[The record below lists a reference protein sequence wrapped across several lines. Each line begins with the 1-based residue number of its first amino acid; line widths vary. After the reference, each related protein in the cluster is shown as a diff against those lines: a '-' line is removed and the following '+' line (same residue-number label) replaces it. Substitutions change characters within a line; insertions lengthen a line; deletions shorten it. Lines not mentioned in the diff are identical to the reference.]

1 MTMTGGSARLIERP
15 EAVPLATKV
24 PFSFVHINKCGGS
37 SVEIALGL
45 PKRHSSAAVL
55 RKELSAEEW
64 ARRFTFS
71 IVRNPFDR
79 IVSIY
84 YYRVRINTG
93 GLGDRHI
100 NLNDW
105 IEAVWGARDPRY
117 WENTVLLAPAWDWL
131 CGDDGLIVDQVA
143 KLETIDADWPTIAAR
158 LGVEVGLEQ
167 WNSNHHPHYRQLLTD
182 RARAVIETAFA
193 EDLRQ
198 FGYAY

>member
-1 MTMTGGSARLIERP
+1 MNGGSAKTFERP
-15 EAVPLATKV
+15 EAVPVATKV
-24 PFSFVHINKCGGS
+24 PFAFVHINKCGGS
-37 SVEIALGL
+37 SVEIALGF
-45 PKRHSSAAVL
+45 PKRHSSAAVM
-55 RKELSAEEW
+55 RDEMGAEEW

-84 YYRVRINTG
+84 YYRVRTNVG

-105 IEAVWGARDPRY
+105 IEAVWDARDPRY
-117 WENTVLLAPAWDWL
+117 WEDTVLLAPSWAWL
-131 CGDDGLIVDQVA
+131 CDDGGLIVDHVA
-143 KLETIDADWPTIAAR
+143 RLESIDSDWPGIALR
-158 LGVEVGLEQ
+158 LGVDVGLKQ

-198 FGYAY
+198 FGYEY